1 MRLRKVKHVDTTE
14 YHELTDDRIKK
25 LIQNQFNPLDLL
37 LVNMMIILW
46 IVAMRLL
53 VSGRVQACL
62 VALCIISCSILF
74 IPYKKKKKRERE
86 EWAKRNYTKSYVY
99 VSPYLGV
106 DTFCYNSVYTRG
118 TPRYFMYY
126 QNKSGEEDKNEID
139 ETTYYQLK
147 RCPPKEVYVLVYPL
161 SETEYDTIAFVPE
174 YLNNMSCIE
183 FPRI

>member
-25 LIQNQFNPLDLL
+25 LIQNQFNPLDLIL
-37 LVNMMIILW
+37 INMMIILW

-53 VSGRVQACL
+53 VSGREKACL
-62 VALCIISCSILF
+62 VALCIISCSILI
-74 IPYKKKKKRERE
+74 IPYKKKKENERK

-99 VSPYLGV
+99 VSTYLGV
-106 DTFCYNSVYTRG
+106 DVFSSYSRYG
-118 TPRYFMYY
+118 TGAVHYFIYY
-126 QNKSGEEDKNEID
+126 KNRSGEEDKNEID

-147 RCPPKEVYVLVYPL
+147 RCPPKEVYVLVYPI

-183 FPRI
+183 FPTI